1 MSARTL
7 PGFRP
12 ALGFTIVYLSLLVL
26 IPLSGVFL
34 KSTGIS
40 WSQYW
45 HIVSNGRAVAS
56 YRLTLGAAGLA
67 ALINAGFGLLVAW
80 VLVRY
85 EFPGR
90 RLIDALVDLPV
101 ALPTAVAGISLT
113 SLYAENGW
121 LGSLL
126 AKAGIK
132 VAFTPLGILVA
143 LTFIGLPFV
152 VRTVQPVLQDLES
165 EIEDVAASLGATP
178 RLASASRDRRR
189 LACRRRRAAAG
200 R

>member
-12 ALGFTIVYLSLLVL
+12 ALGFTIAYLSLLVL
-26 IPLSGVFL
+26 IPLTGVFL
-34 KSTGIS
+34 KSTGVA

-90 RLIDALVDLPV
+90 RLLDAPLDLPAAV
-101 ALPTAVAGISLT
+101 PTAGAGISLT
-113 SLYAENGW
+113 ALYAENGW
-121 LGSLL
+121 LGAML

-152 VRTVQPVLQDLES
+152 VRTVQPVLQDLEK
-165 EIEDVAASLGATP
+165 EIEEAAASLGANRWKTVTKVIFP
-178 RLASASRDRRR
+178 EVLPA
-189 LACRRRRAAAG
+189 L
-200 R
+200 